1 MTKINKEKIEE
12 LKELKGEEIE
22 KKSMEIIEKEID
34 LSLFSKEEKEIIKR
48 VIHATADFE
57 YKDTMIFHR
66 DAIPQALKALK
77 NGKDILVDIKMVE
90 AGISQKYLGSSKVIC
105 YLSEVKEFETTRT
118 EKAIELALKKE
129 PNIGIIAIGNSPT
142 ALLKT
147 IEVLKQKNEK
157 KVVVIGMPVGFVK
170 ALESKIFLS
179 KQDFPF
185 ITNISR
191 KGGSPATC
199 AVINALLRM
208 KEW

>member
-1 MTKINKEKIEE
+1 MAKINKEKIEE

-77 NGKDILVDIKMVE
+77 NEKDILVDVKMVE

-118 EKAIELALKKE
+118 EKAIELALQKE

-147 IEVLKQKNEK
+147 IEILKQKNEK

-170 ALESKIFLS
+170 ALESKILLS

>member
-1 MTKINKEKIEE
+1 MVKINKEKIEK

-77 NGKDILVDIKMVE
+77 NEKDILVDVKMVE

-105 YLSEVKEFETTRT
+105 YLSEIKEFETTRT
-118 EKAIELALKKE
+118 EKAIELALQKE

-157 KVVVIGMPVGFVK
+157 KIVVIGMPVGFVK
-170 ALESKIFLS
+170 ALESKILLS

>member
-1 MTKINKEKIEE
+1 MAKINKEKIEE

-77 NGKDILVDIKMVE
+77 NEKDILVDVKMVE

-118 EKAIELALKKE
+118 EKAIELALQKE
-129 PNIGIIAIGNSPT
+129 PNIGIIAVGNSPT

-157 KVVVIGMPVGFVK
+157 KIVVIGMPVGFVK
-170 ALESKIFLS
+170 ALESKILLS

-208 KEW
+208 KE

>member
-1 MTKINKEKIEE
+1 MAKINKEKIEK
-12 LKELKGEEIE
+12 LKKLKGEEIE

-77 NGKDILVDIKMVE
+77 NEKDILVDVKMVE

-105 YLSEVKEFETTRT
+105 YLSEIKEFETTRT

-157 KVVVIGMPVGFVK
+157 KIVVIGMPVGFVK
-170 ALESKIFLS
+170 ALESKILLS

-199 AVINALLRM
+199 AVINALLRI

>member
-1 MTKINKEKIEE
+1 MAKINS
-12 LKELKGEEIE
+12 EEIE
-22 KKSMEIIEKEID
+22 KKSMEIIEKKID

-57 YKDTMIFHR
+57 YKDTMIFHK
-66 DAIPQALKALK
+66 DAISQALKALR
-77 NGKDILVDIKMVE
+77 NEKDILVDVKMVE

-118 EKAIELALKKE
+118 EKAIELALQKE

-147 IEVLKQKNEK
+147 IEILKQKNEK
-157 KVVVIGMPVGFVK
+157 KIVVIGMPVGFVK
-170 ALESKIFLS
+170 ALESKILLS

-185 ITNISR
+185 ITNISK

>member
-1 MTKINKEKIEE
+1 MAKINKEKIEE

-77 NGKDILVDIKMVE
+77 NEKDILVDVKMVE

-118 EKAIELALKKE
+118 EKAIELALQKE
-129 PNIGIIAIGNSPT
+129 PNIGIIAVGNSPT

-170 ALESKIFLS
+170 ALESKILLS